1 MPKVGVFT
9 IGGTIS
15 CVYDE
20 ENGSIPT
27 LSGEELIAEIENDLH
42 GIQIELH
49 DVCRVPSSQL
59 NATVGFELNKKI
71 EACLAKDE
79 IDGVVVVQGTDS
91 LDEMSYL
98 QSILY
103 DGDKPIIF
111 TGAMK
116 SHSEALRDARGNL
129 LNAIETAGNE
139 KSKGMG
145 VLVLLNETIFSAF
158 DVEKM
163 NTTNVDAF
171 SSPNGSLGV
180 ACYGDVKYYHYPIK
194 QKSYHPNHIEE
205 NVVLLKAY
213 TGMDD
218 FLIKSCAEHGVK
230 GIVIE
235 AFGAGNL
242 SGDIL
247 TCLEKTVQKGIPIV
261 IVSRCIGGY
270 VVPVYNYIG
279 GGKMLMEEIG
289 LINGGNLSGQ
299 KARMKLSVLVSMG
312 YDMKKIKEEFEEN
325 D

>member
-27 LSGEELIAEIENDLH
+27 LSGEELIKEIESDLH
-42 GIQIELH
+42 GIKVELH
-49 DVCRVPSSQL
+49 DICCIPSSQL

-71 EACLAKDE
+71 EKCLAKED
-79 IDGVVVVQGTDS
+79 IDGAVVVQGTDS

-98 QSILY
+98 QSILHE
-103 DGDKPIIF
+103 GEKPIVF

-116 SHSEALRDARGNL
+116 SHDEALRDAKGNL
-129 LNAIETAGNE
+129 LNAIETAAAEESRGY
-139 KSKGMG
+139 G
-145 VLVLLNETIFSAF
+145 VLVLLNETIYSAY

-180 ACYGDVKYYHYPIK
+180 ACYGEIKYYHRPIMEHT
-194 QKSYHPNHIEE
+194 YHPDHIEE

-213 TGMDD
+213 VGMDD
-218 FLIKSCAEHGVK
+218 FLIKSCVEHNVK

-242 SGDIL
+242 SGDML
-247 TCLEKTVQKGIPIV
+247 ECLQNTVKNGIPIV
-261 IVSRCIGGY
+261 LVSRCIGGY

-312 YDMKKIKEEFEEN
+312 YDIERIKKEFEHN
-325 D
+325 H